1 MKKIIKR
8 FGGFIGVLAGLGLIA
23 VVLICALSETKSN
36 RNFNL
41 PIEQISV
48 PTDIAAINEGK
59 RLVTFRGCTECHKP
73 NLGGGEFINAPI
85 GKIDAPNLTRG
96 KGGLTN
102 FTDADYVRA
111 IRHGVSKNGRGLW
124 IMPADDYKSMSDAD
138 VGKIIAYIKSIPA
151 VDNEAST
158 RQLTLLGRALVAFG
172 QIPLISADRIDHTV
186 KAPAMVDITV
196 SVESG
201 KYLADTCQGCHNPRF
216 NGGPVLGSAPNAP
229 IAANLT
235 PAGNLKNWSE
245 TQFIAAMRTGKTPEG
260 KQIDP
265 QNMPW
270 PSFALMKDDEIKAIF
285 MYLKTLPPTATG
297 AR

>member
-8 FGGFIGVLAGLGLIA
+8 LGVFTGVLAGLGLIA
-23 VVLICALSETKSN
+23 VVLIFALSETKSN
-36 RNFNL
+36 RSFSL
-41 PIEQISV
+41 PAEQISV
-48 PTDIAAINEGK
+48 PTDSAAIEEGK
-59 RLVTFRGCTECHKP
+59 RLVTFRGCAECHKP

-85 GKIDAPNLTRG
+85 GKLDAPNLTRG

-111 IRHGVSKNGRGLW
+111 IRHGVSKDGRGLW
-124 IMPADDYKSMSDAD
+124 IMPADDYVSMSDAD
-138 VGKIIAYIKSIPA
+138 TGKIIAYIKSIPP
-151 VDNEAST
+151 VDNESRT

-172 QIPLISADRIDHTV
+172 QLPLIPADRMDHTI
-186 KAPAMVDITV
+186 KSPATFNV
-196 SVESG
+196 SANVESG

-216 NGGPVLGSAPNAP
+216 SGGPVTGADPNAP
-229 IAANLT
+229 PADNLT
-235 PAGNLKNWSE
+235 PAGNLKNWNE
-245 TQFIAAMRTGKTPEG
+245 AQFITVLRTGKTPEG

-285 MYLKTLPPTATG
+285 MYLKTLPPTVTG
-297 AR
+297 TR